1 MHICLCLR
9 KVLVADPVKSKASG
23 TLEPQRVVGDLEG
36 AGNQTPVFL
45 KEEQPMLL
53 THKQIPRPWFVT
65 LT

>member
-9 KVLVADPVKSKASG
+9 KVLVSDPVKSKPSD

-36 AGNQTPVFL
+36 AGNQTAVFL
-45 KEEQPMLL
+45 KKEQPVLL
-53 THKQIPRPWFVT
+53 TPKQIPRPWFVT